1 MYLLRFY
8 THGKNEA
15 FYPPIIAKS
24 LAVAGFGAS
33 VLLGAAPANALD
45 FTFSFQDVDGGTNG
59 FVTGTLS
66 GLVEG
71 NNAGPGITATVTSSP
86 GGDGVG
92 FGYNLGGAGSPAF
105 TVTGGNITYA
115 DILFGDGTN
124 ELLLRPPGS
133 STLTYLFTPTN
144 TYFDFSSA
152 TTTFTPVSAAVPFEL
167 NSTVGLATLGICFG
181 AAKLRRKHL
190 AKKLVVS

>member
-1 MYLLRFY
+1 
-8 THGKNEA
+8 
-15 FYPPIIAKS
+15 
-24 LAVAGFGAS
+24 
-33 VLLGAAPANALD
+33 
-45 FTFSFQDVDGGTNG
+45 VDGGTNG

-92 FGYNLGGAGSPAF
+92 SGYNFAAGSPAF
-105 TVTGGNITYA
+105 TVTAGNITYA
-115 DILFGDGTN
+115 GIFLSNGNDSLQ
-124 ELLLRPPGS
+124 LASPS
-133 STLTYLFTPTN
+133 SGLYTALFTLNN
-144 TYFDFSSA
+144 TYIDNSSA
-152 TTTFTPVSAAVPFEL
+152 TTTFAPVSAAVPFEL
-167 NSTVGLATLGICFG
+167 NSIAGLATLGICFG